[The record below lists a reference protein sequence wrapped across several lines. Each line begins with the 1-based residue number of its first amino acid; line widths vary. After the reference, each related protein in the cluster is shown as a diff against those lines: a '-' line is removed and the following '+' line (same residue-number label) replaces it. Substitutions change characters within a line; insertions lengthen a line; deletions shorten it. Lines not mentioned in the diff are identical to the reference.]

1 MFEAVQIGSSP
12 VVAHSHVAAIEGEVQ
27 AVDSLQVEVPAREVG
42 EDRQGGNVGQL
53 DRVLLHLG
61 AEGQNLRRGVEF
73 QS

>member
-1 MFEAVQIGSSP
+1 
-12 VVAHSHVAAIEGEVQ
+12 
-27 AVDSLQVEVPAREVG
+27 
-42 EDRQGGNVGQL
+42 VGQL